1 MSNFYSKS
9 YTSEHAYVNG
19 RPIKD
24 IELTKTQKNQWVQVK
39 GHINDRPV
47 FYQNFRRPSRG
58 MTAKRKR
65 RKLRF
70 SRKRPVKKSM
80 PDKTLEP
87 RK

>member
-1 MSNFYSKS
+1 MSNFYSTS
-9 YTSEHAYVNG
+9 TTSEHAYVNG

-24 IELTKTQKNQWVQVK
+24 IELTKTQNNQWVQVK

-47 FYQNFRRPSRG
+47 FYQNFRVLRRPSRG

-65 RKLRF
+65 RKH
-70 SRKRPVKKSM
+70 RKSVKKSM
-80 PDKTLEP
+80 PDKSAEL